1 MVRLAILLLMSGL
14 TAGEIRLDPAFSNPH
29 TGDLLQWSISGIA
42 AADDDLTQAPRL
54 EFTGS
59 DGRWVRS
66 AVRSQDHQAN
76 DHATP
81 EPVPVGELVPV
92 GEPRLIVRHTVR
104 TAGLQNWRLLD
115 SAGSLL
121 ANGELNVVQG
131 AGPGGPLRIS
141 PRNSRL
147 LSFADGTP
155 FIPIGPNIAWA
166 NAPGRLE
173 RFERYFTKL
182 SASGGTHVRIWLAS
196 WCGQVASD
204 IPGRY
209 RLDQAWQMDR
219 VLALAR
225 SQGLRVTLV
234 IDNHHDLALG
244 HQAPYGG
251 AGADRDAR
259 LKAFFSVPL
268 DPTWTKKIAWMLA
281 RWGADDTIA
290 AWELANEPDLAE
302 PVRDRTLP
310 WITAAAAFL
319 KKMDADHR
327 LITASWAGIEDWE
340 RVLTIP
346 GIDLG
351 QIHAYV
357 LEWDGEAG
365 PLRFATRDGVGMMEA
380 SAARAVACGKP
391 FYFGEVG
398 YQGTNERNPGND
410 IDGQGL
416 LLRQQAWAGLLAGGC
431 GSGMA
436 WWWDN
441 HIDKQDLWHIYRGL
455 AAVSAQ
461 VDWADRNLA
470 PLPPG
475 GEGEIRVLSWQS
487 PDQALLW
494 VQPRADTWYAHLVQ
508 GRPRQVLGQTILIR
522 LTGMR
527 PKALYAV
534 RTLGMATGSELAKA
548 SATASATGTLDVPV
562 APRQLDSVLKIDVA
576 K

>member
-1 MVRLAILLLMSGL
+1 MVWLAILLLMSGL
-14 TAGEIRLDPAFSNPH
+14 IAGEIRLDPAFSKPH
-29 TGDLLQWSISGIA
+29 TGDLLQWTVTGIA
-42 AADDDLTQAPRL
+42 ATDDDLAQAPRL

-59 DGRWVRS
+59 DGRWQRS
-66 AVRSQDHQAN
+66 AVRCQDHRS
-76 DHATP
+76 DP
-81 EPVPVGELVPV
+81 GGSPELVPV
-92 GEPRLIVRHTVR
+92 GEPRLIIRHTVR
-104 TAGLQNWRLLD
+104 TAGLQRWRLLD
-115 SAGSLL
+115 RSGAVL
-121 ANGELNVVQG
+121 ASGELDVAQG
-131 AGPGGPLRIS
+131 AGPRGPLGIS
-141 PRNSRL
+141 LRNSRL
-147 LSFADGTP
+147 LAFADGTP
-155 FIPIGPNIAWA
+155 FVPIGPNIAWA

-182 SASGGTHVRIWLAS
+182 SASGGTHARIWLAS

-204 IPGRY
+204 VPGQY
-209 RLDQAWQMDR
+209 RLDQAWLIDR

-244 HQAPYGG
+244 HQTPYGG
-251 AGADRDAR
+251 AEADRDAR
-259 LKAFFSVPL
+259 LKAFLSVPP
-268 DPTWTKKIAWMLA
+268 DPIWTQKIAWILA

-310 WITAAAAFL
+310 WIAAAAAAI
-319 KKMDADHR
+319 KRMDADHR
-327 LITASWAGIEDWE
+327 LVTASWAGIEDWE
-340 RVLTIP
+340 RVMTIP
-346 GIDLG
+346 AIDFG
-351 QIHAYV
+351 QIHSYV

-365 PLRFATRDGVGMMEA
+365 PLRFATRDGVGMLETC
-380 SAARAVACGKP
+380 AARAVAYGKP

-398 YQGTNERNPGND
+398 FQGTNERNPGND

-441 HIDKQDLWHIYRGL
+441 HIDKQDLWHVYRGL
-455 AAVSAQ
+455 SAVAAQ
-461 VDWADRNLA
+461 VDWADRHLA

-475 GEGEIRVLSWQS
+475 GEGEIRVLGWQS

-508 GRPRQVLGQTILIR
+508 GRPRLVLGQTIQIR
-522 LTGMR
+522 LAGMR
-527 PKALYAV
+527 PNAVYAV
-534 RTLGMATGSELAKA
+534 RTLGMATGSELATTRA
-548 SATASATGTLDVPV
+548 AASATGTLDVPV
-562 APRQLDSVLKIDVA
+562 APRHLDSVLKIDTA